1 MNVDWNIY
9 VFIKVETN
17 HPLPA
22 KTELSSH
29 RIKILIFYTESG
41 WYIIFLE
48 TIYNILIGCFF
59 FGHVPR
65 KLHPQ
70 FFIRGSSWYTVLK
83 WRSLTDRQ
91 TNNSNPQNNWDLPV
105 VHSKGVGTSLA
116 CIISTPS
123 SLTQGKILWV
133 FPKIKDFWNAS
144 DKPLQNLNNE
154 LFAFK

>member
-48 TIYNILIGCFF
+48 TIYNILIGWFF
-59 FGHVPR
+59 FRPR
-65 KLHPQ
+65 SKKTPP
-70 FFIRGSSWYTVLK
+70 TVLYSRK
-83 WRSLTDRQ
+83 FMVYCI
-91 TNNSNPQNNWDLPV
+91 NMEESNR
-105 VHSKGVGTSLA
+105 
-116 CIISTPS
+116 PS
-123 SLTQGKILWV
+123 NK
-133 FPKIKDFWNAS
+133 
-144 DKPLQNLNNE
+144 
-154 LFAFK
+154 